1 MYNKV
6 ANSVSRIV
14 GYVFSTYRWRGPLR
28 TSHQKN
34 CNLKSTKLKPSAQW
48 AVLVSLVAHQTIEAL
63 TGIYVGALVEGEVE
77 PSLIAIVTLILR
89 GRHTY

>member
-1 MYNKV
+1 MYY
-6 ANSVSRIV
+6 
-14 GYVFSTYRWRGPLR
+14 YVHIGDEGPQGPPTRR
-28 TSHQKN
+28 TEI
-34 CNLKSTKLKPSAQW
+34 KSTKPKPSAQW

-63 TGIYVGALVEGEVE
+63 TGIYVGAIVDGEAE

>member
-1 MYNKV
+1 MYY
-6 ANSVSRIV
+6 
-14 GYVFSTYRWRGPLR
+14 YVHIGDEGPQGPPTRR
-28 TSHQKN
+28 TEI
-34 CNLKSTKLKPSAQW
+34 KSTKPKPSAQW

-63 TGIYVGALVEGEVE
+63 TGIYVGAIVEGEVE